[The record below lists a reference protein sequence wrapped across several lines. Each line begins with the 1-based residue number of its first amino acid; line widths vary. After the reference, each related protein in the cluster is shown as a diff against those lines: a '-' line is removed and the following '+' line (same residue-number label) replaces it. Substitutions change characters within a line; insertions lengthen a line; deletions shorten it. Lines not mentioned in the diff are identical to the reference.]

1 MNTVSFLNNIE
12 QDVPNGDTAKEL
24 REFILSFLPNAV
36 VDTSGNEITIKTGL
50 GLDMGDYLYPIE
62 DEELTEIRGI

>member
-1 MNTVSFLNNIE
+1 VGGRVKTQAIS
-12 QDVPNGDTAKEL
+12 GDTAKEL
-24 REFILSFLPNAV
+24 REFILSFLPNAI
-36 VDTSGNEITIKTGL
+36 VDTSGSEVIIKTGL